1 MSANKS
7 QADLLRDWI
16 NLKLDQKY
24 DYSSSS
30 NITADIKSFCVQKKQ
45 NEKSVRPSYNRILN
59 QCLKNRNISLDTL
72 GRKTRKPKF
81 NKSLQSKIE
90 PSPVGEITPTK
101 TGKDE
106 KGVVTTKT
114 IQYYD
119 KEGRP
124 IITKPVHDW
133 ENFDAE
139 GVGATLNAF
148 FIMVRITYP
157 ELEALT
163 DEEKKSLGR
172 MWLPAFQRYLSENW
186 AYIGIPF
193 LATMGMMLPKIAAA
207 RRVHKEGKIE
217 KKPENIKAAKDEKLR
232 KEVKAEIICEWC
244 KKKENSWSDLK
255 YHKRACIK
263 KPRGLS
269 A

>member
-1 MSANKS
+1 MSENKS

-30 NITADIKSFCVQKKQ
+30 NITADIKSFCLQKKQ

-81 NKSLQSKIE
+81 NKSLQAKIE
-90 PSPVGEITPTK
+90 PSPVGEIAATVTDDKGKK
-101 TGKDE
+101 T
-106 KGVVTTKT
+106 VATV
-114 IQYYD
+114 QYYD
-119 KEGRP
+119 KDGKP
-124 IITKPVHDW
+124 ITTKPVHEW
-133 ENFDAE
+133 ENFDSE

-148 FIMVRITYP
+148 YIMVRVAYP
-157 ELEALT
+157 ELELLT
-163 DEEKKSLGR
+163 NEEKQSLGK

-207 RRVHKEGKIE
+207 RRAHKEAKGVE
-217 KKPENIKAAKDEKLR
+217 TKPDNKKAATEERKR
-232 KEVKAEIICEWC
+232 KEVKDEIVCEWC
-244 KKKENSWSDLK
+244 HKKENSWMDLK
-255 YHKRACIK
+255 YHKRTCK
-263 KPRGLS
+263 QKPKG
-269 A
+269 AIM